1 MYSQNFKGSVWPSL
15 FHPTLSLTDEATAVV
30 EVQDLHA
37 FGENECTDITGEAI
51 AAGEAQGLH
60 AFGDDECTDI
70 TGEAPAV
77 AEVQA
82 LHAFGEDECTD
93 ITCEGRKKRE
103 MCEDG
108 RRERTAAH
116 G

>member
-1 MYSQNFKGSVWPSL
+1 MAL
-15 FHPTLSLTDEATAVV
+15 TRHLTLSLTSEA
-30 EVQDLHA
+30 
-37 FGENECTDITGEAI
+37 N
-51 AAGEAQGLH
+51 AA
-60 AFGDDECTDI
+60 
-70 TGEAPAV
+70 

-103 MCEDG
+103 IREDG
-108 RRERTAAH
+108 RRESAAAH

>member
-1 MYSQNFKGSVWPSL
+1 MCGCLKRVAL
-15 FHPTLSLTDEATAVV
+15 TRHLTLSLT
-30 EVQDLHA
+30 
-37 FGENECTDITGEAI
+37 GEA
-51 AAGEAQGLH
+51 AA
-60 AFGDDECTDI
+60 
-70 TGEAPAV
+70 AV
-77 AEVQA
+77 DVQA

-108 RRERTAAH
+108 RRESMAAH